1 VFLFPNVAIIVRF
14 EKSNFPD
21 GLSHGL
27 VRIAWASS
35 AGSQPTAIKGT
46 IMQRRE
52 VLKTVAGAMAV
63 AMATSAMAATQE
75 HEHHHDHDHDHDHGT
90 VDGKLYAGLID
101 SSSDCLKT
109 GEACVAHCLVLLG
122 EGDKEMAACA
132 QSVSELL
139 ASCSALMKLA
149 SQGSKFTPAMARVV
163 ADVCADCE
171 TECRKHENKHDQCK
185 ACADSCAA
193 CLKECKALAA

>member
-1 VFLFPNVAIIVRF
+1 VSA
-14 EKSNFPD
+14 
-21 GLSHGL
+21 
-27 VRIAWASS
+27 AY
-35 AGSQPTAIKGT
+35 AGSQPIAIKGT

-52 VLKTVAGAMAV
+52 VLKTVAGAVAV
-63 AMATSAMAATQE
+63 AMASSAMAATATQD
-75 HEHHHDHDHDHDHGT
+75 HEHHHDQGAA
-90 VDGKLYAGLID
+90 DGKSYSGLIN
-101 SSSDCLKT
+101 SSSECLKT

-149 SQGSKFTPAMARVV
+149 SQGSKFTLAMSRVV
-163 ADVCADCE
+163 ADVCASCE
-171 TECRKHENKHDQCK
+171 MECRKHENKHEQCK
-185 ACADSCAA
+185 ACADSCAV

>member
-1 VFLFPNVAIIVRF
+1 
-14 EKSNFPD
+14 
-21 GLSHGL
+21 
-27 VRIAWASS
+27 
-35 AGSQPTAIKGT
+35 
-46 IMQRRE
+46 MQRRE
-52 VLKTVAGAMAV
+52 VLKTVAGAVVV
-63 AMATSAMAATQE
+63 AMASSAMAATATQE
-75 HEHHHDHDHDHDHGT
+75 HEHHHDHGNGT
-90 VDGKLYAGLID
+90 ADGKSYANLID

-139 ASCSALMKLA
+139 ASCGALMKLA

-163 ADVCADCE
+163 ADVCASCE
-171 TECRKHENKHDQCK
+171 TECRKHENKHEQCK

>member
-1 VFLFPNVAIIVRF
+1 
-14 EKSNFPD
+14 
-21 GLSHGL
+21 
-27 VRIAWASS
+27 
-35 AGSQPTAIKGT
+35 
-46 IMQRRE
+46 MQRRE
-52 VLKTVAGAMAV
+52 VLKSVAGAMAV
-63 AMATSAMAATQE
+63 AMATSAIAATQD
-75 HEHHHDHDHDHDHGT
+75 HEHHHDHGAA
-90 VDGKLYAGLID
+90 DGKSYAGLID

-122 EGDKEMAACA
+122 QGDKEMAACA